1 MTAYGKPGI
10 SVGRMYVLPV
20 VVAGLLLA
28 AGYWPTRI
36 IADTDGIRSMV
47 AAQVLVVFTVYLTM
61 VPALRRMT
69 RNDASARFQLV
80 LRAAV
85 VRFLVTLVSTGLILW
100 WGVVDA
106 KVFLIWLA
114 ISYLIMLMVE
124 TLILVCRIK
133 QLSVLPQTLKSNRFH
148 HAGNTPRVSGYTTA
162 GPARDVGSIPSP
174 LRRDDPAGFGT
185 GSQSNQP

>member
-1 MTAYGKPGI
+1 
-10 SVGRMYVLPV
+10 MYVLPV

-36 IADTDGIRSMV
+36 MAPADGIRSMV

-61 VPALRRMT
+61 VPALRRMA
-69 RNDASARFQLV
+69 RKDAAGRFQLV
-80 LRAAV
+80 FRAAV
-85 VRFLVTLVSTGLILW
+85 VRFLVTLGLTGLILW
-100 WGVVDA
+100 RGGVDA

-114 ISYLIMLMVE
+114 ISYLVMLMVE

-133 QLSVLPQTLKSNRFH
+133 QLCVLPQTLKSNRFH
-148 HAGNTPRVSGYTTA
+148 CAGNTPRVSGCTPA
-162 GPARDVGSIPSP
+162 GGARDVGSMPP
-174 LRRDDPAGFGT
+174 PPRRDDPAGLGT